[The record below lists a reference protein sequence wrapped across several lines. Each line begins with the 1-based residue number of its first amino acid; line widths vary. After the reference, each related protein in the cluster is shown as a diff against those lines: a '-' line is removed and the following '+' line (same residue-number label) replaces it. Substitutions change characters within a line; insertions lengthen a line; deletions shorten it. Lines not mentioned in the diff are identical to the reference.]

1 MNELEELDDTA
12 RAFLG
17 ARAVP
22 MEALAVLLHSEG
34 EKRGLIGPRELPRLW
49 SRHLLNSAAVAG
61 VFAPGALVADV
72 GAGAGFPGLVLAVL
86 RPDVDVVLIEP
97 MQRRVDWLG
106 YAADALELENVSI
119 ARARAEELHGELYVD
134 AVTCRA
140 VASFNTL
147 IPWIAPLLVDGGKVA
162 ALKGAKAAAEIE
174 EAREQGLLKRF
185 SLTEARVEEVDPVVD
200 GVHIFS
206 EPARLIRAR
215 RLA

>member
-1 MNELEELDDTA
+1 MSELEQLSGPA
-12 RAFLG
+12 RAFMG

-22 MEALAVLLHSEG
+22 MEALAELLAREG

-61 VFAPGALVADV
+61 VFPSGALVADV
-72 GAGAGFPGLVLAVL
+72 GSGAGFPGLVLAVL

-106 YAADALELENVSI
+106 YAADELGLDNVSI
-119 ARARAEELHGELYVD
+119 ARARAQELHGELLAD

-140 VASFNTL
+140 VASFGEL
-147 IPWIAPLLVDGGKVA
+147 IAWVAPLLVDGGEFV
-162 ALKGAKAAAEIE
+162 ALKGAKAQSELD
-174 EAREQGLLKRF
+174 EAVSAGLLNRF
-185 SLTEARVEEVDPVVD
+185 RLGGARVEEVDPVVD
-200 GVHIFS
+200 GEHIF
-206 EPARLIRAR
+206 EVPARLIRAR